1 MVPKRRGARL
11 LVALALVWCTALLA
25 ARCLVAGLCAFDS
38 GGDSGGC
45 ASTTDKN
52 GLYRGVLVDQ
62 LGRPRVNTSFKV
74 DFPFTLNP
82 PVGGFSTDAAGRY
95 CIVWSDVATG
105 LAVHYVAGGEEIPR
119 PSRPWQPLNGRAAPS
134 GCQRGNQ
141 SIRWWMLKNARG
153 SPQYLL
159 VVALL
164 ITSIVTLLGGLAASA
179 VRFRQAGFALTGFS
193 TAVAALVWFG

>member
-1 MVPKRRGARL
+1 MPKRRGARL

-25 ARCLVAGLCAFDS
+25 AHCLVAGLCDF
-38 GGDSGGC
+38 DSGGC

-62 LGRPRVNTSFKV
+62 LGRPRVNTSFNV

-95 CIVWSDVATG
+95 CIVWSDVWSDVST
-105 LAVHYVAGGEEIPR
+105 LLPVQYVAGGEEAR
-119 PSRPWQPLNGRAAPS
+119 PSGPWQPLNGHAAPS

-141 SIRWWMLKNARG
+141 SIRWWMSKNARG

-164 ITSIVTLLGGLAASA
+164 ITSLFTLLGGLAASA
-179 VRFRQAGFALTGFS
+179 VRFRQAGFALTAFS